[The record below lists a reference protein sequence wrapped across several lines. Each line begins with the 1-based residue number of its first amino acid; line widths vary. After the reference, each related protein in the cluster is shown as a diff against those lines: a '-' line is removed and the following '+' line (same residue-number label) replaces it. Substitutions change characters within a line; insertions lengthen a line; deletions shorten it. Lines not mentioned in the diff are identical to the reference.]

1 MNAFLLA
8 RGGWM
13 TMNQQVLYPP
23 HHYLYQTGGNP
34 AEELLRQVVVNHQME
49 LINIRNTPFR
59 KSVEAEKVIA
69 KDMKDLGFLHS
80 VTNRKHSSLFKAGLN
95 FEVDFF
101 HPEHQIAVEV
111 EKGEINNIWKNICKF
126 AESPVIRHGVLLV
139 PVIRQGQQVQ
149 SEFYKNTIK
158 RLCHIEKVFSLIDS
172 LLLIGY

>member
-1 MNAFLLA
+1 
-8 RGGWM
+8 
-13 TMNQQVLYPP
+13 
-23 HHYLYQTGGNP
+23 
-34 AEELLRQVVVNHQME
+34 
-49 LINIRNTPFR
+49 
-59 KSVEAEKVIA
+59 
-69 KDMKDLGFLHS
+69 MKELGFLHS

-101 HPEHQIAVEV
+101 HPQHQIAVEV

>member
-8 RGGWM
+8 QGGWM

-101 HPEHQIAVEV
+101 HP
-111 EKGEINNIWKNICKF
+111 
-126 AESPVIRHGVLLV
+126 
-139 PVIRQGQQVQ
+139 QGQQVQ